1 MDNEKGD
8 LCSTDMQTGTCG
20 NLWMISL
27 GIYLWAECP
36 RVGVC
41 VCVCLNG
48 GGCGGGAHTLKSLM
62 YIGHVGEKERVDETI
77 FRTTQHP

>member
-1 MDNEKGD
+1 MLHGHANRD
-8 LCSTDMQTGTCG
+8 LWESVDDFLGH
-20 NLWMISL
+20 ISV
-27 GIYLWAECP
+27 G
-36 RVGVC
+36 RVPQSRCVC